1 MSGVLCKSNFV
12 ADLLGSKYLFEILE
26 TSFIVTNSKNLV
38 KSECFEKCFQWRAP
52 IFFWNEGGI

>member
-12 ADLLGSKYLFEILE
+12 ADLLGSQSLFEILE
-26 TSFIVTNSKNLV
+26 TSLIVKNSENVV

-52 IFFWNEGGI
+52 IFFWNEVGI